1 VQVLQMR
8 NLEPSSPAE
17 RRRHLLQEG
26 KPQPQPNRKVEPGNK
41 AQQPQPQPQ
50 QQQPKPTA
58 KPQAQAKPQPKPQAA
73 KAQPKAQPKP
83 QKKKPP
89 PPPKPQLSEQCLV
102 LVDLAEAPAPAAQ
115 EFDPQLGYNLLTAQ
129 LQRAES
135 VVGVEMVN
143 RNVQGAVTGVNLTG
157 WLALLGVGC
166 LVLVLCGG
174 AVMGVRYFLGRPEAA
189 GYTLV
194 QKTASAVRH

>member
-1 VQVLQMR
+1 MQMR
-8 NLEPSSPAE
+8 NLEPGSPAE
-17 RRRHLLQEG
+17 RRRHLLQDD
-26 KPQPQPNRKVEPGNK
+26 KQPQANRKVEPGNK
-41 AQQPQPQPQ
+41 V
-50 QQQPKPTA
+50 QQQPKPQQQQQQ
-58 KPQAQAKPQPKPQAA
+58 KPAAQPKAQPKPQPA
-73 KAQPKAQPKP
+73 KAQPKAQPQQ

-89 PPPKPQLSEQCLV
+89 PPPKPQLSQQCLA

-129 LQRAES
+129 LQRAEG